1 MEKQRI
7 DSESVKVHGIA
18 SVDMDRVSSG
28 IQGFDELVEGGLIKD
43 RVYLVSGSSG
53 SGKTIFSMQFIYNGI
68 TQFKENGVYVT
79 FEETP
84 EQLRRDMS
92 GLRWELKRLEE
103 AGKLALIDATSARVG
118 LGSKEKFV
126 IPRPVTLDSILFE
139 IYKTIQRV
147 GAKRV
152 VIDCLDAME
161 LQAKSPEDFRTSLL
175 KLISILKSFNCTSFL
190 VIEAPEKKIS
200 RHGISEFV
208 SDGIICLYYVLED
221 DKRLRKIEV
230 LKMRGTDHSSR
241 IVPFQIGKNGIAVL
255 SESELEKTMRKVGVG
270 AKS

>member
-1 MEKQRI
+1 MESKLSGR
-7 DSESVKVHGIA
+7 ESKDTLTRTI
-18 SVDMDRVSSG
+18 DMDRISSG

-92 GLRWELKRLEE
+92 ALKWELRPLEE

-139 IYKTIQRV
+139 IYKTIQRI

-161 LQAKSPEDFRTSLL
+161 LQTKSPEDFRASLL

-200 RHGISEFV
+200 RRGVSEFV

-221 DKRLRKIEV
+221 DRRVRKIEV
-230 LKMRGTDHSSR
+230 LKMRGTEHSSR
-241 IVPFQIGKNGIAVL
+241 TVPFQIGENGIAVL